1 MLCTFAFFLYLCS
14 PKALLR
20 PAAGLSERRDER
32 KVRAAQGTPLLK
44 VEAVGDSWS
53 GKKRRTAVFTHGKGE
68 KVV

>member
-1 MLCTFAFFLYLCS
+1 MESKA
-14 PKALLR
+14 KVDIMEALLR
-20 PAAGLSERRDER
+20 SAAGPSERLDER

-53 GKKRRTAVFTHGKGE
+53 GKKRMTAVLTHGKGE

>member
-1 MLCTFAFFLYLCS
+1 MLCAFAFFPYLCS

-20 PAAGLSERRDER
+20 PAVGLSARRDER

-53 GKKRRTAVFTHGKGE
+53 GKKRTTAVSTYGKGE